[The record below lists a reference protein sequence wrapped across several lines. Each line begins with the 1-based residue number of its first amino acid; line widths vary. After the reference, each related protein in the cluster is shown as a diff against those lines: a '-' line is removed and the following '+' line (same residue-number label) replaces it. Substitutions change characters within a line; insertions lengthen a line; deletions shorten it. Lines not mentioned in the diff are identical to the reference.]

1 MHSHRKRRSGIP
13 ALLATLILLP
23 RTAAAEAS
31 DERPRLEERTAF
43 SIGGGELKL
52 GLLSI
57 EYGVFERLAIGIDP
71 PAWAA
76 RAVLPIWVP
85 NVHAE
90 VGIIQ
95 SQTLALSFKVAGY
108 FADIGTDDAP
118 GTLLALPLSVFAST
132 ELAPRWW
139 LHGEATYLFADA
151 SGTGDFDDAELN
163 GAVTARSAQAAATL
177 ELQLGPVVSLTLL
190 GRYQF
195 YTGPLLFEGTT
206 QPDAFTS
213 VRIEGEMAPHVEH
226 PWQVIPGVAFLWTHV
241 RLTVGVGY
249 GNYFI
254 PGIGMAMPDRT
265 IVPDLSFAVVL

>member
-1 MHSHRKRRSGIP
+1 MGSHRKRRSGIP

-23 RTAAAEAS
+23 QTAAAQTS
-31 DERPRLEERTAF
+31 DERPRLDEHTAF
-43 SIGGGELKL
+43 SIGGGDLKL

-57 EYGVFERLAIGIDP
+57 EYGVLDRLAIGIDP

-85 NVHAE
+85 NLHAE

-95 SQTLALSFKVAGY
+95 DRTLALSLKVGGY

-118 GTLLALPLSVFAST
+118 GTLLAVPVSVFAST
-132 ELAPRWW
+132 ELAARWW
-139 LHGEATYLFADA
+139 LHGEGTYLFADA

-163 GAVTARSAQAAATL
+163 GAVTARSAQLAAML
-177 ELQLGPVVSLTLL
+177 ELQLGRVVSLTLL

-206 QPDAFTS
+206 RPDPFTS
-213 VRIEGEMAPHVEH
+213 VRLEGEMAPLAEH
-226 PWQVIPGVAFLWTHV
+226 PWQVIPGVGFSWTHV

-249 GNYFI
+249 GNFFI
-254 PGIGMAMPDRT
+254 PGIAIAMPDRT
-265 IVPDLSFAVVL
+265 VVPDLSFAVVL